1 MLHSVF
7 RVMLM
12 ERALV
17 TLTPYESRRLIGRA
31 VANMEEVRKA
41 YREGIIVIA
50 TSISTAYVAEEL
62 LGISMEKEK
71 FTYGVVS
78 KGRLCVTPKNNR
90 PRPIVIKRGKI
101 LKNIGYEIL
110 EEFGPDD
117 VFIKG
122 ANALDP
128 FGNVGVLAASP
139 LGGTIGN
146 ALRYLIPRGSH
157 IIVPIGL
164 EKMIPIS
171 VYEAAKHTGIN
182 YYRYSTGMYSAL
194 FPIPRAKP
202 ITEIEAYRILFNV
215 NAIPIA
221 SGGVSGS
228 EGSITLVLEGSE
240 ENVRRAFEYT
250 LSIKGEASIPPY
262 TEECESCSWPCGL
275 RSEG

>member
-1 MLHSVF
+1 
-7 RVMLM
+7 MLM

-31 VANMEEVRKA
+31 VANMEVVRKA

-90 PRPIVIKRGKI
+90 PRPIVIKRGRI
-101 LKNIGYEIL
+101 LKNTGYEIL
-110 EEFGPDD
+110 EEFEPDD

-122 ANALDP
+122 ANAIDP
-128 FGNVGVLAASP
+128 YGNVGVLAASP
-139 LGGTIGN
+139 TGGTLGN
-146 ALRYLIPRGSH
+146 ALRYLLSRGSH

-164 EKMIPIS
+164 EKLIPIPIH
-171 VYEAAKHTGIN
+171 EAAEHTGI
-182 YYRYSTGMYSAL
+182 YYYKYSTGMYAAL
-194 FPIPRAKP
+194 IPVPRAKP
-202 ITEIEAYRILFNV
+202 VTEIEAYQILFNV
-215 NAIPIA
+215 RAIPIA
-221 SGGVSGS
+221 AGGVSGS

-240 ENVRRAFEYT
+240 ENVKKAFEYT
-250 LSIKGEASIPPY
+250 MSIKGEPKLPSY
-262 TEECESCSWPCGL
+262 TENCKKCEWPCGL
-275 RSEG
+275 RSEK